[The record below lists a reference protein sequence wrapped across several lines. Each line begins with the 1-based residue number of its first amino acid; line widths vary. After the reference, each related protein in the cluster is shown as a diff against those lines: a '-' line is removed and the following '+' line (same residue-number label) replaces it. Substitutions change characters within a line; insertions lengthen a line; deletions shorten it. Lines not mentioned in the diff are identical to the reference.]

1 VRAFF
6 VPRKEII
13 MSKLAQLRERRNT
26 LAQQANALN
35 DKHPATQAMP
45 AADASEMDRLLGEI
59 EGIDDAIGL
68 ENRANKLLAE
78 QTDPLERQL
87 QMATRDPSKQS
98 DNAKALKAYLAGGL
112 KNLSKEQLADL
123 DRRVNPDIRAAM
135 STTTNAEGGFTV
147 RPEYNIEVE
156 RAMKDY
162 GGMLE
167 AATMMNTGT
176 GATMNFPTNDATSE
190 VGAIVG
196 QNTTVNRAD
205 ATFANVSLDVYK
217 YTSNDIALPWEL
229 IQDTFIDIEA
239 LIQDILAE
247 RLGRIL
253 NTHAT
258 VGTGTGQP
266 RGAVTA
272 SALGK
277 AGTTGQTLT
286 VTYDDLVDLE
296 HSVDPAYRRLPGVG
310 FMMHDTSLRVVRK
323 LKDSQGRP
331 LFVPGY
337 ETTSPGGAPDKLLGR
352 PIYINQDVPVMAANA
367 RSILFGAFKKYRV
380 RRVMDLTIF
389 RMTDSAF
396 TRAGQVG
403 FVAFNRMG
411 GNLVDVGGATIKH
424 YANSAT

>member
-6 VPRKEII
+6 IPRKEIT
-13 MSKLAQLRERRNT
+13 MSKLAQLRERRNA

-35 DKHPATQAMP
+35 DKHPGNQAMP
-45 AADASEMDRLLGEI
+45 AADASEMDRLLGDI
-59 EGIDDAIGL
+59 ESIDDAIAL
-68 ENRANKLLAE
+68 ENRADKLLAE
-78 QTDPLERQL
+78 QTDPMERRLQL
-87 QMATRDPSKQS
+87 ATRDPSKHS
-98 DNAKALKAYLAGGL
+98 ENAQALKAYLGGGL
-112 KNLSKEQLADL
+112 QNLSKDQRAAL
-123 DRRVNPDIRAAM
+123 DQRVNPDIRAAM

-147 RPEYNIEVE
+147 AVEYNREIE
-156 RAMKDY
+156 RAMKAY

-167 AATMMNTGT
+167 AATVMNTGT
-176 GATMNFPTNDATSE
+176 GATMNFPTNDATGE
-190 VGAIVG
+190 TGAIVG
-196 QNTTVNRAD
+196 QNTPVNRAD
-205 ATFANVSLDVYK
+205 TTFASVSLDVYK

-229 IQDTFIDIEA
+229 IQDAFIDIEA
-239 LIQDILAE
+239 LIQDILGE

-258 VGTGTGQP
+258 LGTGTGQP
-266 RGAVTA
+266 RGVVPA

-277 AGTTGQTLT
+277 AGTTGQTLL

-310 FMMHDTSLRVVRK
+310 FMMHDNSLRTVRK
-323 LKDSQGRP
+323 IKDTQGRP
-331 LFVPGY
+331 IFVPGY
-337 ETTSPGGAPDKLLGR
+337 EADVPGGAPDKLLGR
-352 PIYINQDVPVMAANA
+352 PIFINQDMPVMAANA
-367 RSILFGAFKKYRV
+367 KSILFGAFRKYRV

-403 FVAFNRMG
+403 FVGFNRMG
-411 GNLVDVGGATIKH
+411 GNLVDVGGSTIKH